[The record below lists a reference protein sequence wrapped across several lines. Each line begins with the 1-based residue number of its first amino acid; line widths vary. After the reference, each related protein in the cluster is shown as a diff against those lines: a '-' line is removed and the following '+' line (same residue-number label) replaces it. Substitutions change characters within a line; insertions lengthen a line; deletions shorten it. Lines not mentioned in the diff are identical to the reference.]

1 LAQITAEQAAWLASD
16 LVGGAPFLDFANTVA
31 GRTKSRE
38 ADRLTSYPTLVAWA
52 QAAAIVSPA
61 EANSL
66 LTAAAAN
73 EAAAARGLQDA
84 RAFRESLYRLLSRVA
99 AGGAPQGQDLDQVND
114 SIANAAA
121 AARLTWAGNRFVASI
136 GVEKAGLAIILCRVA
151 LSAQRF
157 LDGEALDR
165 LRECRRCSWLFLDR
179 SKNGR
184 RRWCRMDACGNRA
197 KAARH
202 YRKNG

>member
-1 LAQITAEQAAWLASD
+1 MTTEQAAWPVSD
-16 LVGGAPFLDFANTVA
+16 LVGGAPFLDFANTVG

-38 ADRLTSYPTLVAWA
+38 ADRLTSYPILVAWA
-52 QAAAIVSPA
+52 QAADIVSPA
-61 EANSL
+61 EARSL
-66 LTAAAAN
+66 QAAAVAN
-73 EAAAARGLQDA
+73 EAAADGRLQEA
-84 RAFRESLYRLLSRVA
+84 RAFRESLFRLLSRVA

-121 AARLTWAGNRFVASI
+121 VARLAWAGNRFVASI
-136 GVEKAGLAIILCRVA
+136 GVEKAGLDVILCRVA
-151 LSAQRF
+151 LSALRF
-157 LDGEALDR
+157 LDGEGVDR
-165 LRECRRCSWLFLDR
+165 LRECERCSWLFLDR